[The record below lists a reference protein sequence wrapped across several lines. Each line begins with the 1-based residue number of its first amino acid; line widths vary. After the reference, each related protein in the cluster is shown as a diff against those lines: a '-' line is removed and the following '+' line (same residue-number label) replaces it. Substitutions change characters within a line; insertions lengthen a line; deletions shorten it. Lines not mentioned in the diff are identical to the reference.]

1 MTAAET
7 RIVTEDGL
15 EARIAAIVEP
25 VIEEIGYRL
34 VRVRVSGMNGKTV
47 QIMAERPD
55 GTMDV
60 EGCEEVSR
68 AISPVLETEDP
79 VDGAYHLE
87 LSSPGIDRPLVRESD
102 FETWAGFLMKV
113 ETSRLVAE
121 RKRFR
126 GKVIKVENGAIR
138 IERDQPAYGEPA
150 SVEIPLDAIAD
161 ARLVLTDELI
171 SASLRADKARRK
183 GRVADGTGDIEEPA
197 DGDESE
203 PRSH

>member
-1 MTAAET
+1 MTEQDK

-15 EARIAAIVEP
+15 EAKIAAIVEP
-25 VIEEIGYRL
+25 VIVETGYRL

-68 AISPVLETEDP
+68 AISPVLEEQDP

-87 LSSPGIDRPLVRESD
+87 LSSPGIDRPLVRVSD
-102 FETWAGFLMKV
+102 FEAWAGFLMKL
-113 ETSRLVAE
+113 ETSRLVAD
-121 RKRFR
+121 RKRYR
-126 GKVIKVENGAIR
+126 GKILKVENGAIT

-150 SVEIPLDAIAD
+150 SLEIPLDAIAD

-171 SASLRADKARRK
+171 EASLKADKARRK
-183 GRVADGTGDIEEPA
+183 GRGGTV
-197 DGDESE
+197 ESE
-203 PRSH
+203 DDEEDGAGRPH

>member
-1 MTAAET
+1 MTASEK
-7 RIVTEDGL
+7 RIVTEDGT
-15 EARIAAIVEP
+15 EAKIALIVEP

-68 AISPVLETEDP
+68 AISPVLEEKDP

-102 FETWAGFLMKV
+102 FETWAGFLMKL
-113 ETSRLVAE
+113 ETSRLVAD
-121 RKRFR
+121 RKRYR
-126 GKVIKVENGAIR
+126 GKVVKVENRTITV
-138 IERDQPAYGEPA
+138 ERDQPAYGEPA
-150 SVEIPLDAIAD
+150 SIDIPLDAIAD
-161 ARLVLTDELI
+161 ARLILTDDLI
-171 SASLRADKARRK
+171 EASLKADKARS
-183 GRVADGTGDIEEPA
+183 V
-197 DGDESE
+197 
-203 PRSH
+203 